1 MAIEPTTRGAGLR
14 IAPPPHQLARNRAT
28 QDEVFEVFAELK
40 KLAVLRGEQQQITE
54 SGPFV
59 SVHFEVSSL

>member
-1 MAIEPTTRGAGLR
+1 LR
-14 IAPPPHQLARNRAT
+14 HLDNQHQLPRNRAT

-40 KLAVLRGEQQQITE
+40 KLAVQRGEQQQINE

-59 SVHFEVSSL
+59 SVHFEMSSL